1 MYSQIR
7 KISSSFLPLI
17 FLLIVFIPLNL
28 KASVDYNELITFAK
42 QLESSISSGN
52 PYYFNLCFNTEA
64 IINKAVNLE
73 ENTTENTFI
82 QGFIDGVKQEFDLG
96 TEIINEIGSKG
107 SFLFIRAY
115 QQNGKSKILFRLIS
129 DYGIDYHEYEVESK
143 EDKIMIVDGYV
154 FTSAQSIS
162 NTFRLIYTEYL
173 MSSYR
178 VVENRRDKDPVK
190 KIYQLAFSGKNM
202 KAFKKWEKLPATIRY
217 SKTNQLL
224 GINLAKQL
232 SKKIYFG
239 TYVEYLKHFPDEP
252 GKYFVPL
259 DGLIK
264 HGYYK
269 AALENIDRL
278 DEIVQ
283 EDPLLNVLRANI
295 YQEIGNVSVAENYL
309 CQVIDLMPEYET
321 GYINLLGLYLKEK
334 EFAKVTELLDKIIFT
349 FDTGKEDLI
358 PFFDNHPD
366 FINSAE
372 YQNWIDD

>member
-1 MYSQIR
+1 MYAQTR
-7 KISSSFLPLI
+7 KISSLLLTLSFLVVFMPLK
-17 FLLIVFIPLNL
+17 L
-28 KASVDYNELITFAK
+28 KASVDHDELIAFAK

-64 IINKAVNLE
+64 IINKAVNPK
-73 ENTTENTFI
+73 ENTSDNAFV
-82 QGFIDGVKQEFDLG
+82 QGFVDGVKQEFDLG
-96 TEIINEIGSKG
+96 TEIINEIGSEG
-107 SFLFIRAY
+107 SFSFIRAY

-129 DYGIDYHEYEVESK
+129 DYGVDYHEYEVESQ
-143 EDKIMIVDGYV
+143 EDKIMIVDGYI

-162 NTFRLIYTEYL
+162 NTFGLIYTEYL
-173 MSSYR
+173 LSSYR
-178 VVENRRDKDPVK
+178 MTETRKDRDPVK
-190 KIYQLAFSGKNM
+190 KIYRLASSGKNL

-232 SKKIYFG
+232 NKNIYFG
-239 TYVEYLKHFPDEP
+239 TYAEFLKHFPDEP

-269 AALENIDRL
+269 AALENIDKL

-295 YQEIGNVSVAENYL
+295 YLELGNVNIAEDYL
-309 CQVIDLMPEYET
+309 CQVIDSMPEFES
-321 GYINLLGLYLKEK
+321 GYISLLDIYLREK
-334 EFAKVTELLDKIIFT
+334 EFAKVTELLDKIILT
-349 FDTGKEDLI
+349 FEAGKEDLM

-372 YQNWIDD
+372 YQNWIED